1 MTMKKN
7 LYLLYGISFLQGMVF
22 YGSAS
27 VLYRQEAG
35 LTIFQISII
44 ESISLFLCLG
54 LEIPWGILADKI
66 GYKKT
71 MVLCSLS
78 YFLSKI
84 IFWKAWSFWDF
95 LMERI
100 FLSLAVSGLS
110 GVDSSLLYLSASE
123 GRYQKVFG
131 FYQGLGQAGLFLA
144 SLYFFFTG
152 GAQLRTAAF
161 LTSLAYGGALFLC
174 FLLLEPD
181 RLPQK
186 VSQRARETKEVNEV
200 GNKSSVSSL
209 FSDIKDVL
217 SRKTLLLFLTGAGL
231 LTETGQM
238 LTVFLNQPQYMACG
252 LSLRSISF
260 IFLLAQAV
268 GTIAPLSSFF
278 CEKLGK
284 LKFTACCFL
293 FPSIFCFMLGHTKS
307 PVCSVVC
314 ILGIQCFLSLF
325 QPLFSELQNRAVHG
339 ANRASILSIQA
350 IFLELTGAVIN
361 PVLGKLADKSLPL
374 AFTAGG
380 LFCCLGFFLFRFILP
395 SGFLRQRT
403 HKLRRP
409 LK

>member
-1 MTMKKN
+1 MKKN

-35 LTIFQISII
+35 LTIFQISVI

-54 LEIPWGILADKI
+54 MEIPWGILADKI
-66 GYKKT
+66 GYRKT
-71 MVLCSLS
+71 MIICSLF

-100 FLSLAVSGLS
+100 FLSLAVSGFS
-110 GVDSSLLYLSASE
+110 GVDSSLLYLSAPK
-123 GRYQKVFG
+123 GRSQKVFG
-131 FYQGLGQAGLFLA
+131 VYQGLGQAGLFLA
-144 SLYFFFTG
+144 SLYFFLTG
-152 GAQLRTAAF
+152 GARLRTAAF
-161 LTSLAYGGALFLC
+161 LTSLAYGAALFLC
-174 FLLLEPD
+174 LFLLEPE

-186 VSQRARETKEVNEV
+186 ESREAGGPREARKSGVRATV
-200 GNKSSVSSL
+200 
-209 FSDIKDVL
+209 FSFLSDVKGTL
-217 SRKTLLLFLTGAGL
+217 SKRTLLLFLAGAGL

-238 LTVFLNQPQYMACG
+238 LTVFLNQPKYIACG
-252 LSLRSISF
+252 LSLKSISLIF
-260 IFLLAQAV
+260 IVAQAV

-284 LKFTACCFL
+284 LKFSACCFL
-293 FPSIFCFMLGHTKS
+293 FPGLFCFILGQTKS

-325 QPLFSELQNRAVHG
+325 QPLFSELQNREVHG

-350 IFLELTGAVIN
+350 MFLEFTGAVIN
-361 PVLGKLADKSLPL
+361 PVFGKLADISLRI
-374 AFTAGG
+374 AFMAGG
-380 LFCCLGFFLFRFILP
+380 FFCCLGFFLFLFILP
-395 SGFLRQRT
+395 SGC
-403 HKLRRP
+403 LRRSIRK
-409 LK
+409 LHRLRE